1 MGTQIAIP
9 DIYKSAIR
17 LVTVIFGSL
26 FNDIYIRKYEQDG
39 TVSDERRKVTII
51 FSDKS
56 QYATWIENKMR
67 RPDTGTKVGIR
78 MPRLSYELTG
88 FSPDPQR
95 QINPYLFR
103 TGAPIND
110 TSPYAYKAESPAA
123 YEFNF
128 TLTLWANDMD
138 TSIQV
143 LESILPYFKPEV
155 SVKVKEQ
162 DALPILNDIHVVFKG
177 ITKQDNYTE
186 GFEENRFIQWDME
199 FSVYS
204 NIWAPSTNG
213 KIITEVEIDIN
224 DQNTIELLNTNECYY
239 GDHYNE
245 T

>member
-1 MGTQIAIP
+1 MGIQMTP
-9 DIYKSAIR
+9 SELYSSAIR
-17 LVTVIFGSL
+17 LVTVVFGSL
-26 FNDIYIRKYEQDG
+26 FNNIYIRKYEQDG
-39 TVSDERRKVTII
+39 TVSDEKRKVTII

-95 QINPYLFR
+95 QINPYLYR
-103 TGAPIND
+103 SSAPINSD
-110 TSPYAYKAESPAA
+110 SPYAYKTDSPAA

-155 SVKVKEQ
+155 SVKVKEK
-162 DALPILNDIHVVFKG
+162 DTIPILNDIHVVFKG
-177 ITKQDNYTE
+177 LSKQDNYTE
-186 GFEENRFIQWDME
+186 GFEENRFIQWDMD

-204 NIWAPSTNG
+204 NIWSPSSTG
-213 KIITEVEIDIN
+213 TIITEVDISLKDN
-224 DQNTIELLNTNECYY
+224 INIIQGNE
-239 GDHYNE
+239 NE
-245 T
+245 